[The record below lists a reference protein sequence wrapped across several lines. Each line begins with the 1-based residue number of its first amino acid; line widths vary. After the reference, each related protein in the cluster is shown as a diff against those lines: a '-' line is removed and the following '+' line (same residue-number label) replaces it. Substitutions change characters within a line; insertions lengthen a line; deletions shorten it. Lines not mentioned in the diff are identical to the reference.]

1 MKRIKDCSSGWR
13 ATAAMHC
20 GGSPIGLT
28 VLNKRKT
35 ADGDTVLSVESAQGG
50 LLVQGSLEIE
60 EPSLQ
65 RIRHGTGSIAGIQL
79 GQDITHM
86 TFDRVSLGE
95 RIVRGVS
102 RQFAGHIGGNAAL
115 FGVHGPDSVEQ
126 FPPQRGFQQV
136 SQCACL

>member
-1 MKRIKDCSSGWR
+1 
-13 ATAAMHC
+13 MHC

-35 ADGDTVLSVESAQGG
+35 ADGDTVLRVESAQRGIAG
-50 LLVQGSLEIE
+50 RQESLEIE
-60 EPSLQ
+60 ESSSQ
-65 RIRHGTGSIAGIQL
+65 RNRHRMRSIAGVEL
-79 GQDITHM
+79 GQDVTPM
-86 TFDRVSLGE
+86 AFDRVSLGE